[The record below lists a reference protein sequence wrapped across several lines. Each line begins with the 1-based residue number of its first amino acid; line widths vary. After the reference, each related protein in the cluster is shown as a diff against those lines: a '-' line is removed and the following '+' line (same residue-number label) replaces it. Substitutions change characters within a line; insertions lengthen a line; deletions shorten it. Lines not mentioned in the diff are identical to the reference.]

1 MYCDSGK
8 TAWKENETIGRKKC
22 KWMRIDSMSN
32 ERLSTTRYNGITTFL
47 SSDLQFS
54 FPLCCQICY
63 WYFCWRTE
71 CVCPRPSMC
80 IHLNSVQCRV
90 CTRIYRYS
98 LKQIPMIIIV
108 HIVES
113 RINHCATRL
122 KISCCGCF
130 SADAAAAAVVVTTV
144 SMVHHQHMS
153 KRLNCLNIE
162 NINWEWNWTSH
173 KIQRM
178 WTCTEIGVL
187 LPTHKYVC
195 CVYIY

>member
-1 MYCDSGK
+1 MEKKRSG
-8 TAWKENETIGRKKC
+8 KKC

-54 FPLCCQICY
+54 FPLCFQICY
-63 WYFCWRTE
+63 RYFCWHTE
-71 CVCPRPSMC
+71 CVSVF
-80 IHLNSVQCRV
+80 IHLNRAQCWV
-90 CTRIYRYS
+90 CARIYS

-122 KISCCGCF
+122 KISCCGCS
-130 SADAAAAAVVVTTV
+130 SAVAADAAVVVTTV

-178 WTCTEIGVL
+178 WTWIEIGVL
-187 LPTHKYVC
+187 WPIHKF
-195 CVYIY
+195 VYILSA